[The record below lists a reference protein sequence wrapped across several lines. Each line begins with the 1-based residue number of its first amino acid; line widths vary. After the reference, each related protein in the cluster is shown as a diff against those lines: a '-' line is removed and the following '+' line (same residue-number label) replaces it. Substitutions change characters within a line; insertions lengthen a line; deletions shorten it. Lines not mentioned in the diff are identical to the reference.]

1 MPCLNGK
8 SGKQTQG
15 FTLVEMVTVIL
26 ILGIIV
32 VGVSSFV
39 IFGTRIFVE
48 SSAVDQVLSQSRF
61 GVERMTRDIRSALP
75 NSTRLITAVD
85 GSYQC
90 IEFVPIAAS
99 TSYVSAP
106 IAPAPASNAVSAIA
120 TNQTIAAGQWA
131 MIYPLTATE
140 IYNPTGSIAKRFL
153 IASVAT
159 IADQVNITLAA
170 SVRFTEDS
178 PLKRLFLVAQP
189 ISYCV
194 EKQTNGTSD
203 LRRYANY
210 GYRTAQPSPSI
221 MANGVIMAQNIIN
234 NLQVEPAIV
243 LTPSS
248 LITNAIVHVEP
259 RFSVNGESF
268 KYQHQ
273 VQVINVP

>member
-1 MPCLNGK
+1 MPYLNGK
-8 SGKQTQG
+8 RGKQTQG

-194 EKQTNGTSD
+194 EKQPNGTSN
-203 LRRYANY
+203 LKRYANY

>member
-1 MPCLNGK
+1 MPYLNGK
-8 SGKQTQG
+8 RGKQTQG

-153 IASVAT
+153 IANVAT

-194 EKQTNGTSD
+194 EKQPNGTSN
-203 LRRYANY
+203 LKRYANY

>member
-1 MPCLNGK
+1 MPYFNGK
-8 SGKQTQG
+8 RGKQSQG

-153 IASVAT
+153 IVSVAT

-194 EKQTNGTSD
+194 EKQPNGTSN
-203 LRRYANY
+203 LKRYANY

>member
-1 MPCLNGK
+1 MPYFNGK
-8 SGKQTQG
+8 RGKQSQG

-153 IASVAT
+153 IANVAT

-194 EKQTNGTSD
+194 EKQPNGTSN
-203 LRRYANY
+203 LKRYANY

-221 MANGVIMAQNIIN
+221 MTNGVIMAQNIIN

>member
-1 MPCLNGK
+1 MPYLNGK

>member
-1 MPCLNGK
+1 MRMI
-8 SGKQTQG
+8 TQSKGAKLGG

-75 NSTRLITAVD
+75 NSTRLLTATD
-85 GSYQC
+85 GRYQC
-90 IEFVPIAAS
+90 IEFVPITAS
-99 TSYVSAP
+99 TSYVNAP
-106 IAPAPASNAVSAIA
+106 IAPAATSNTLSAIVI
-120 TNQTIAAGQWA
+120 NQTILAGQWA
-131 MIYPLTATE
+131 IIYPLTTNE
-140 IYNPTGSIAKRFL
+140 IYNPTGSTAKRFL
-153 IASVAT
+153 ISSVSTSEA
-159 IADQVNITLAA
+159 
-170 SVRFTEDS
+170 S
-178 PLKRLFLVAQP
+178 PLKRLYLTAQP
-189 ISYCV
+189 VSYCV
-194 EKQTNGTSD
+194 ENQPNGTSD
-203 LRRYANY
+203 LTRYANY
-210 GYRTAQPSPSI
+210 GYQNSQPTPTA
-221 MANGVIMAQNIIN
+221 MANRVIMAQNIIN
-234 NLQVEPAIV
+234 SLLIEPAIT

-248 LITNAIVHVEP
+248 LVTNAIVHIEP

>member
-1 MPCLNGK
+1 MPYKSGK
-8 SGKQTQG
+8 SGKRSQG
-15 FTLVEMVTVIL
+15 FTLVEMVTVIV

-75 NSTRLITAVD
+75 NSTRLITATD

-90 IEFVPIAAS
+90 IEFVPIVAS

-106 IAPAPASNAVSAIA
+106 IAPAVASNSVSAIA
-120 TNQTIAAGQWA
+120 TNQPIIAGQWA
-131 MIYPLTATE
+131 MIYPLTAAE

-153 IASVAT
+153 IANVAT
-159 IADQVNITLAA
+159 IGNQVNLTLAA

-178 PLKRLFLVAQP
+178 PLKRLFFVAQP

-194 EKQTNGTSD
+194 EKRANGTSD
-203 LRRYANY
+203 LTRYANY
-210 GYRTAQPSPSI
+210 GYRTAQPTPSI
-221 MANGVIMAQNIIN
+221 MASGVIMAQNIIN
-234 NLQVEPAIV
+234 NLLVEPAIV

>member
-1 MPCLNGK
+1 MPYFNGK
-8 SGKQTQG
+8 RGKQSQG

-194 EKQTNGTSD
+194 EKQPNGTSN
-203 LRRYANY
+203 LKPYANY

>member
-1 MPCLNGK
+1 MPYLNGK

-75 NSTRLITAVD
+75 NSTRLITAGD

>member
-1 MPCLNGK
+1 MPYFNGK
-8 SGKQTQG
+8 RGKQSQG

-194 EKQTNGTSD
+194 EKQPNGTSN
-203 LRRYANY
+203 LKRYANY